1 MMKKFEARQA
11 ILEAAGQ
18 TLSPS
23 EMRRLRVA
31 MVFRPVATR
40 AAIDTVTLHCQQASL
55 VTEDGEIQAAADW
68 SAIIAMILELL
79 PIILKLFGLG

>member
-1 MMKKFEARQA
+1 MKRFEARQA

-18 TLSPS
+18 KLSPQ
-23 EMRRLRVA
+23 EMRRLRLA
-31 MVFRPVATR
+31 MFLRPVKTQ

-68 SAIIAMILELL
+68 SAIIALIMELL